1 MPENKNESI
10 HIIKSS
16 GAVVPFNESKLKASL
31 IRVGAEKE
39 QAENIIS
46 QIKKTIY
53 EGISTRSIYRI
64 AFKLLRKKSRHLAA
78 RYNLKKGIMQLG
90 PAGYAFE
97 KYISELLINKG
108 FKVKLQQ
115 FMQGRCVAHEIDV
128 VAENEKETILIECK
142 YHNQSGFLCDIKIP
156 LYIHSRYNDV
166 LAKRNELLLLHNKI
180 FKGWVVTNTK
190 FTKDAIKYALCSDL
204 TLIGW
209 DYPETGSLK
218 QMIDSSGLYPIT
230 CLTSLTTGE
239 KQKLLSVN
247 IVLCKELIDKKNN
260 LNELSIS
267 SDRIEI
273 ITKECI
279 NLCTPPNE

>member
-1 MPENKNESI
+1 MAEIYTFTPKQKTTEENVELNRLRARLLDLYE
-10 HIIKSS
+10 
-16 GAVVPFNESKLKASL
+16 
-31 IRVGAEKE
+31 IRDTLNKE
-39 QAENIIS
+39 I
-46 QIKKTIY
+46 
-53 EGISTRSIYRI
+53 R
-64 AFKLLRKKSRHLAA
+64 
-78 RYNLKKGIMQLG
+78 
-90 PAGYAFE
+90 
-97 KYISELLINKG
+97 
-108 FKVKLQQ
+108 
-115 FMQGRCVAHEIDV
+115 
-128 VAENEKETILIECK
+128 
-142 YHNQSGFLCDIKIP
+142 
-156 LYIHSRYNDV
+156 
-166 LAKRNELLLLHNKI
+166 
-180 FKGWVVTNTK
+180 